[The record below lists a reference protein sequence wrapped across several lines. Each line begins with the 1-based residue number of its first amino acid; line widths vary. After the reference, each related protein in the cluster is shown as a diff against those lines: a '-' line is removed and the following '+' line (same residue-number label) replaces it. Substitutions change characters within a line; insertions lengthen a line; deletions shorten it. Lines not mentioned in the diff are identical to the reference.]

1 MRNSSRDKIS
11 PPINIKFQFPW
22 GENRRRNCSKLFKF
36 EIRVCVTLPS
46 LYYSRPPYY
55 VEIRCFPTVYEI
67 GEPWPLVITS
77 RHHSGKEYFRG
88 SISKF
93 AATNIQ
99 NLGPIISRPF
109 EVSDPPP
116 VSSIGWVQ
124 RARIVP
130 ASSLHKVRG
139 TNARAFRETCLLLR
153 ETVID
158 TFEMQLGWNSLGEF
172 GIPRFPVMWR
182 GSV

>member
-22 GENRRRNCSKLFKF
+22 GEKRRRNCSKLFKF

-109 EVSDPPP
+109 EVSDPRPQFRASGEYSARESCPP
-116 VSSIGWVQ
+116 LLCTKFGEQ
-124 RARIVP
+124 TP
-130 ASSLHKVRG
+130 VR
-139 TNARAFRETCLLLR
+139 
-153 ETVID
+153 
-158 TFEMQLGWNSLGEF
+158 FEKLACF
-172 GIPRFPVMWR
+172 
-182 GSV
+182 